1 MNIAV
6 GATDG
11 GARRTVACC
20 PPVLPISIK
29 MHCQV
34 NPVEAGRQSS
44 GNLPAIRMA
53 AMSE

>member
-1 MNIAV
+1 
-6 GATDG
+6 
-11 GARRTVACC
+11 
-20 PPVLPISIK
+20 VLPARPPDLD
-29 MHCQV
+29 QNALPV